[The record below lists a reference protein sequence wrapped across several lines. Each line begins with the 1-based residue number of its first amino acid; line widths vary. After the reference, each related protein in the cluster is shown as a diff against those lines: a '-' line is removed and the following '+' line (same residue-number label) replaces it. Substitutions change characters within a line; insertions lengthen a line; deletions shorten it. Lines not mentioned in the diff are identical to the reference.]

1 MAKYVVIEEL
11 HLTVSVPAD
20 LPAKTVEQVTRGL
33 GSKMFRA
40 RLLKAVKRL
49 MADLPA
55 LAGVRVRISR

>member
-20 LPAKTVEQVTRGL
+20 LSDADAKHVTSSL
-33 GSKMFRA
+33 ASKVFRS
-40 RLLKAVKRL
+40 RLLQAVKQL

-55 LAGVRVRISR
+55 LAGVRVQISR